1 MIGLG
6 AAAGLFPLTMQSFLG
21 LFGFLFMGK
30 LGRSRLKRSASTEVT
45 WSFLTVD
52 GKKLPNFNVSATLAA
67 LPHSFARIMYAMT
80 KII

>member
-52 GKKLPNFNVSATLAA
+52 GSK
-67 LPHSFARIMYAMT
+67 
-80 KII
+80 